1 METMRRVAR
10 ARDAVVRRHRG
21 DFLIVL
27 FMSILML
34 LGLVVIYSISPALTA
49 RINAAGNSLDQN
61 HFMYRQLIYLGV
73 GVLAFI
79 VVSLIPLDAW
89 RKYQNKLL
97 VAGLILCMV
106 PILASGSALSL
117 CTNGAC
123 RWINLGFV
131 TLQPAE
137 VVKFA
142 LLIFLA
148 GFLAKRTAEGKL
160 NSPNETL
167 WPLAIIMAVISI
179 VVIVLQKDL
188 GTGLAIFGI
197 TVTMLY
203 VAGMDKKYFGIA
215 ILGVA
220 GVALLFTITSP
231 HRIERVQTFFSG
243 AAEDVNGAGYH
254 INQALIAVGSGGL
267 TGKGLGRSIQAFG
280 YLPEAA
286 NDSIFAIFAEKFGFL
301 GTVAVL
307 GIFAA
312 LFLRLLKIM
321 DNAGNDYQ
329 KLIVAGVFGWIFT
342 HTIVNVGAMLG
353 IFPLTGITL
362 PFLSFGGTSLLFIMG
377 ALGLA
382 LNASRFTVH
391 RNPGQSSNEGE
402 GGSLYE
408 DRRSRRGVGRTRYA
422 GAGRTPH
429 A

>member
-1 METMRRVAR
+1 MESARRVAR
-10 ARDAVVRRHRG
+10 AGGAVVRRHRG

-49 RINAAGNSLDQN
+49 RINAAGNTLDQN
-61 HFMYRQLIYLGV
+61 HFMYRQIAYLGV
-73 GVLAFI
+73 GILAF
-79 VVSLIPLDAW
+79 VAASLLPLGIW
-89 RKYQNKLL
+89 RRYQNKLL
-97 VAGLILCMV
+97 LAGLALCFV
-106 PILASGSALSL
+106 PILAAGTALAI

-131 TLQPAE
+131 SLQPAE
-137 VVKFA
+137 IVKFA

-148 GFLAKRTAEGKL
+148 GFLAKRIQEGKL

-167 WPLAIIMAVISI
+167 WPLAIVMGAISL

-188 GTGLAIFGI
+188 GTGIAIFGI
-197 TVTMLY
+197 AVTMLY
-203 VAGMDKKYFGIA
+203 VAGLSKKYFGMALLGIA
-215 ILGVA
+215 VMG
-220 GVALLFTITSP
+220 LLFTVTSP
-231 HRIERVQTFFSG
+231 HRLERVATFFG
-243 AAEDVNGAGYH
+243 GHAQDAADTGYH

-301 GTVAVL
+301 GTLAVL
-307 GIFAA
+307 AIFAA
-312 LFLRLLKIM
+312 LFLRLLKVM
-321 DNAGNDYQ
+321 DNAGTPYH
-329 KLIVAGVFGWIFT
+329 KLLVAGVFGWIFT
-342 HTIVNVGAMLG
+342 HTVVNVGAMLG

-382 LNASRFTVH
+382 LNASRYTVH
-391 RNPGQSSNEGE
+391 NKPNSQDE
-402 GGSLYE
+402 GGGTNE
-408 DRRSRRGVGRTRYA
+408 DRRSRRGVGRTRYP
-422 GAGRTPH
+422 GASRTTHP
-429 A
+429 